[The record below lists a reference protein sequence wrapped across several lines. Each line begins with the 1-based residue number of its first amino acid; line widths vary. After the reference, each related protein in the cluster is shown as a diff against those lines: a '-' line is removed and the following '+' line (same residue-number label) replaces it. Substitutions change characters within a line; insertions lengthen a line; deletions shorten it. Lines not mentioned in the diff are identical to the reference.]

1 VPRQCQLVWVVA
13 MLSAGELVVGID
25 GLLTPIVAL
34 LVGEMFGWWIAALLG
49 LAAAGLIAK
58 GYWRRLTGAFPKD
71 GKPAVIAMLPVVVLP
86 PLAVATLLH
95 AWAGL
100 AAPVAPFLTFF
111 QATFLAAIALVVIFV
126 FLGSEKPPPEP
137 RSGHLNVRSRKPTI
151 RK

>member
-1 VPRQCQLVWVVA
+1 MPRQCQLVWVVA
-13 MLSAGELVVGID
+13 MLFAGVLVVGID

-58 GYWRRLTGAFPKD
+58 GYW
-71 GKPAVIAMLPVVVLP
+71 
-86 PLAVATLLH
+86 
-95 AWAGL
+95 L

-126 FLGSEKPPPEP
+126 FLGGEKPPPEP